1 MQDVIKA
8 VQDTPIP
15 NLLIAAGL
23 LFLLLGFVNKLGGF
37 IEVSPEQKR
46 LTIPIG
52 LLVLTVGL
60 VLSMRISTPAPIPD
74 PIGSHTKGGEVNSP
88 PIKPETGYVR
98 ATTNDPNPPTNLRNG
113 PGSNYAIVVP
123 IQKDEIFF
131 VDLQG
136 SGDWLPARTSDNQN
150 GYIYR
155 QLVRIIK

>member
-1 MQDVIKA
+1 MQDLIKA
-8 VQDTPIP
+8 IHDTPIP

-60 VLSMRISTPAPIPD
+60 ILSMRLTSPIVSNPND
-74 PIGSHTKGGEVNSP
+74 GETSP
-88 PIKPETGYVR
+88 PPGKPQTSYVR
-98 ATTNDPNPPTNLRNG
+98 ATTNDPDPPTNLRNG
-113 PGSNYAIVVP
+113 PGSNYEIVAR
-123 IQKDEIFF
+123 IQKGETFL

-136 SGDWLPARTSDNQN
+136 SGEWLPVKTSDNKF
-150 GYIYR
+150 GYIHR
-155 QLVRIIK
+155 PLVREVK

>member
-1 MQDVIKA
+1 MQDLVKA
-8 VQDTPIP
+8 IHDTPIP

-60 VLSMRISTPAPIPD
+60 ALSMRITTPIAGNPND
-74 PIGSHTKGGEVNSP
+74 GEVSP
-88 PIKPETGYVR
+88 PTGKPQTTYVR
-98 ATTNDPNPPTNLRNG
+98 STTNDPDPPTNLRNG

-136 SGDWLPARTSDNQN
+136 SGNWLPARTSDNKN

-155 QLVRIIK
+155 PLVRIIK

>member
-1 MQDVIKA
+1 MQDVLKV
-8 VQDTPIP
+8 VQETPIP

-60 VLSMRISTPAPIPD
+60 VLSMRITTPSSIGGSTN
-74 PIGSHTKGGEVNSP
+74 GGELNP
-88 PIKPETGYVR
+88 APIKPETSYVR

-123 IQKDEIFF
+123 IQKGEIFF

-136 SGDWLPARTSDNQN
+136 PGDWLPARTSDNKN

-155 QLVRIIK
+155 PLVRIIK

>member
-1 MQDVIKA
+1 MLKDVIKA
-8 VQDTPIP
+8 LQDTPIP

-60 VLSMRISTPAPIPD
+60 VFSMRITTPVPKVED
-74 PIGSHTKGGEVNSP
+74 TIGGVANPP
-88 PIKPETGYVR
+88 PIKPESGYVR
-98 ATTNDPNPPTNLRNG
+98 ATTNDPNPPLNLRNG

-131 VDLQG
+131 VDIRG
-136 SGDWLPARTSDNQN
+136 SGYWLPARTSDNKN
-150 GYIYR
+150 GYVYR
-155 QLVRIIK
+155 PLVRVVK

>member
-1 MQDVIKA
+1 MQDAIKA

-37 IEVSPEQKR
+37 IEVSPEQKK

-52 LLVLTVGL
+52 LLVLTAGL
-60 VLSMRISTPAPIPD
+60 VLSMRMTTLG
-74 PIGSHTKGGEVNSP
+74 PIGGHTNGGEVNPP

-98 ATTNDPNPPTNLRNG
+98 ATTNDPNPPTSLRNG
-113 PGSNYAIVVP
+113 PGSDYAIVVP

-136 SGDWLPARTSDNQN
+136 SGDWLPARTADNKN

-155 QLVRIIK
+155 PLVRLIK